1 MRKAVTSEVKPPMMA
16 VRLVVGIEVILPIVA
31 VGLAAAAAAAAGGGG
46 RGRRRRR
53 RERKLRKVPRS
64 LHPPRPQKRRRPKQP
79 RWRSR

>member
-31 VGLAAAAAAAAGGGG
+31 VGLAAAAAAGGGG
-46 RGRRRRR
+46 GRRRR